1 MEMDNVKVENQ
12 TLSSMISDNERHMNA
27 LALHLEKDATNT
39 FWINQMLNDE
49 IER

>member
-1 MEMDNVKVENQ
+1 
-12 TLSSMISDNERHMNA
+12 MISDNERHMNA

-49 IER
+49 IDWQKEMGKQICSTA